1 MFGQIDSKSSG
12 HRPSEETSL
21 STTTGLIGYNFYDG
35 GFVSTDLSN
44 TQQFHYGIVHSN
56 VDNFKILELP
66 MLLKQRVGT
75 NFHAL
80 FGAKINALINGG
92 FTTLQLPEHSVLYLG
107 TSLEM
112 GLQYD
117 VNKNFMME
125 MRFSLPVNQYNSVYS
140 SVMDYNNTSLFRL
153 GSEIR
158 F

>member
-1 MFGQIDSKSSG
+1 M
-12 HRPSEETSL
+12 H
-21 STTTGLIGYNFYDG
+21 N
-35 GFVSTDLSN
+35 
-44 TQQFHYGIVHSN
+44 N
-56 VDNFKILELP
+56 VYNFKILELP
-66 MLLKQRVGT
+66 LILKQRVGT

-80 FGAKINALINGG
+80 FGARINTSINGG
-92 FTTLQLPEHSVLYLG
+92 FTTLQLPEHSVPYLG

-125 MRFSLPVNQYNSVYS
+125 MRFSLPVNQKNSVYP

-153 GSEIR
+153 GYEIR